1 VSDITSEVYSE
12 AEEKMKTSIA
22 RLREQF
28 STIRT
33 GRASPAL
40 VEKLRVEYYGSEVPL
55 QQIAGFSVP
64 EARMLVIQPYDQT
77 SIGDIEKAIR
87 NSDLGINPSNDG
99 KILRLAFPQLTEERR
114 RELVKVVKGMA
125 EEAKIALRNTRRAAR
140 HDVEEFEKEK
150 MISEDEL
157 SGAEKELDKLTHEY
171 VVEIDRTVQAKEQEL
186 LEV

>member
-1 VSDITSEVYSE
+1 MTSEIQDE
-12 AEEKMKTSIA
+12 AEDRMKNA
-22 RLREQF
+22 VAHLREQF
-28 STIRT
+28 STVRT

-40 VEKLRVEYYGSEVPL
+40 VEKLRVEYYGSDVPL

-64 EARMLVIQPYDQT
+64 EARMLIIQPYDQS
-77 SIGDIEKAIR
+77 SIADIEKAIR
-87 NSDLGINPSNDG
+87 GSDLGINPSSDG

-125 EEAKIALRNTRRAAR
+125 EEAKVALRNSRRTAR

-150 MISEDEL
+150 MISEDER
-157 SGAEKELDKLTHEY
+157 SGAEKELDKLTKQY
-171 VVEIDRTVQAKEQEL
+171 VEEIDRTLQAKEQEL